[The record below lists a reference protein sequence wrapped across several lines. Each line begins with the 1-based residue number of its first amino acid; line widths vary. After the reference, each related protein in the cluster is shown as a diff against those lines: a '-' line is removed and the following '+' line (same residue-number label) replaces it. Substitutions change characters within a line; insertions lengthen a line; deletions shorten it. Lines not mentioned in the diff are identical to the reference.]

1 MLVDCYVYVDG
12 VAWGFVGW
20 GVIYVDGFVSG
31 DGFDGLLDPGSDDL
45 GGFDGGVDFEG
56 WWHLFGWVC
65 VFVFLCLGVKGDL
78 LLPC

>member
-1 MLVDCYVYVDG
+1 MSMLMMYPGGLWVG
-12 VAWGFVGW
+12 VS
-20 GVIYVDGFVSG
+20 FVSG
-31 DGFDGLLDPGSDDL
+31 DGFYGLLDPGSDDL